1 MFASG
6 AYLLVCDF
14 PTDRANQNAG
24 AIVSIAVTGTAKQPK
39 IRRDVLHGK

>member
-14 PTDRANQNAG
+14 PTDPPTQN
-24 AIVSIAVTGTAKQPK
+24 VAVTGTAQLPK
-39 IRRDVLHGK
+39 ITQDVLHEK